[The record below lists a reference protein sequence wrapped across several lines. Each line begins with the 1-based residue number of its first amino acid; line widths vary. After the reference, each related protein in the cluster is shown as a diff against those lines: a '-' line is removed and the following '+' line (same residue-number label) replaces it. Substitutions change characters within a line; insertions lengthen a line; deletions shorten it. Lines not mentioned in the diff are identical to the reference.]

1 VVAGGASAVIAG
13 ASPDIAGAE
22 LVVEAVL
29 EASVDEL
36 LEHAEI
42 PKIASPASPAEAIAF
57 R

>member
-13 ASPDIAGAE
+13 APPVIAGAE
-22 LVVEAVL
+22 LVIAEVL
-29 EASVDEL
+29 EASVDES

-42 PKIASPASPAEAIAF
+42 PKIASTASPAEATAF